1 MEAPCFV
8 HPDQDTRTFTGRGSM
23 VSLLRTSHGMHALGF
38 LFAASAHA
46 QPAASTSPAER
57 AVRASSPSL
66 APIAARSAQVGD
78 SVRIPVVVD
87 DVPPGA
93 VVELRMDGAP
103 AGARLDAG
111 VIRWRPLR
119 TDAGSSYAIVVRAM
133 IGGAEAARGTAQ
145 VSVTDAH
152 RMPVLRRPADRVVP
166 AGDSLSIPLDVG
178 DPDGDELTIAVTNV
192 SDVALPP
199 RYDARTRT
207 LEWQAPRSMANRTF
221 LWRVTASDG
230 DGGSAS
236 TELHVSVRSQN
247 VAPVCGPLRTFR
259 RDEGE
264 RVEIPLDAEDA
275 NGDSLSYQPLITLPN
290 AVVRGAVYDWSIPF
304 GFVLPTRQ
312 DSTVRLEWKATD
324 PARASTTSS
333 CVALVT
339 VFRSIAEG
347 PFRARQAQ
355 HRQLLADVRS
365 ELTNFATRERATR
378 DSLAATSTKRR
389 AVKRASLVSALVG
402 GLLQIAR
409 SEETRRIAAGVS
421 ATLTVGL
428 SGWEST
434 IEEAGPLSNRAEAIA
449 QQRVTLARALSRFLR
464 RYGETVS
471 RDSLL
476 GPTYDADHLELFDL
490 LAATGRAATT
500 APPAADAQGATGQ

>member
-1 MEAPCFV
+1 MLSRALPGV
-8 HPDQDTRTFTGRGSM
+8 
-23 VSLLRTSHGMHALGF
+23 LLSCL
-38 LFAASAHA
+38 LSSAGQA
-46 QPAASTSPAER
+46 QGLPVTVPAESGAR
-57 AVRASSPSL
+57 VSIPSM
-66 APIAARSAQVGD
+66 APIVPRIVQVGD
-78 SVRIPVVVD
+78 SVRIPIVVD
-87 DVPPGA
+87 DVPPGTI
-93 VVELRMDGAP
+93 VELRMDGAP
-103 AGARLDAG
+103 SGARLDG
-111 VIRWRPLR
+111 TVFRWRPLR
-119 TDAGSSYAIVVRAM
+119 TDAGSSYAIVIRAA
-133 IGGAEAARGTAQ
+133 IAGTDVARGTAQ
-145 VSVTDAH
+145 LSVSDAH
-152 RMPVLRRPADRVVP
+152 RAPVVRQPADRVVP
-166 AGDSLSIPLDVG
+166 AGDSLSIPLDVS
-178 DPDGDELTIAVTNV
+178 DPDGDPLSIAVTNL
-192 SDVALPP
+192 SELSLPP

-207 LEWQAPRSMANRTF
+207 LEWQAPASTANRTF
-221 LWRVTASDG
+221 RWRVTASDG
-230 DGGSAS
+230 DGGVAS

-275 NGDSLSYQPLITLPN
+275 NDDSLSYQPLVTLPN
-290 AVVRGAVYDWSIPF
+290 GIVRGSTYDWSIPY

-312 DSTVRLEWKATD
+312 DSTVRLEWKAID
-324 PARASTTSS
+324 PARATTTSS

-339 VFRSIAEG
+339 VFRSIAEE

-365 ELTNFATRERATR
+365 ELANYATRERTTR
-378 DSLAATSTKRR
+378 DSLSTTSSRRR

-449 QQRVTLARALSRFLR
+449 QQRATLTRALSRFLR

-471 RDSLL
+471 RESLL
-476 GPTYDADHLELFDL
+476 GATYDADHLELFDL
-490 LAATGRAATT
+490 LATTGRTGAPAT
-500 APPAADAQGATGQ
+500 PPAEAQGATGR